1 MRDEYNL
8 CGTESVYLLSRDR
21 IGLGWVRLGYGWDGI
36 RVGDGVGVGI
46 IF

>member
-1 MRDEYNL
+1 MI
-8 CGTESVYLLSRDR
+8 YLSSRDR
-21 IGLGWVRLGYGWDGI
+21 IGFWVRLGYGWDGI